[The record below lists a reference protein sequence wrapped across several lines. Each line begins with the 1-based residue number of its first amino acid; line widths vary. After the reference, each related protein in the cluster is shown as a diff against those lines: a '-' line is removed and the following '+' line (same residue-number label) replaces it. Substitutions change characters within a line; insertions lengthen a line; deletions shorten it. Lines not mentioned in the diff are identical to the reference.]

1 MSLIEGLIAIA
12 GLGLITV
19 LTRGFFFL
27 TERELPVPAWLQQG
41 LRYAPLAALTAVIAP
56 EVVLTRG
63 ELIETWREPRLY
75 AVAAAT
81 AWWFW
86 RRDVLGTIVAGM
98 MVLLGLRFG
107 LGW

>member
-1 MSLIEGLIAIA
+1 MSWWEGLIAVA
-12 GLGLITV
+12 GLALLTV

-56 EVVLTRG
+56 EVVLTQG
-63 ELIETWREPRLY
+63 QLIDTWREPRLF